1 MSCTWPAAPS
11 PTSCTKG
18 TSVNEPPTTW
28 LCTGISWRAG
38 RAALTL
44 LGSDGREHSR
54 PLTHGEPQGLRLAGP
69 RRCIGIWHGETRRC
83 PFTAEIDPEATDPQ
97 CDACARSDPGRAL
110 ARDTVRDPR
119 RFRLYLAWL
128 GPDLFK
134 VGISAV
140 ERGNDRLL
148 EQGALAF
155 TWLACGDH
163 TDIRV
168 AEQAVAATGMAAE
181 RRRRMSKIAAW
192 RHTLTRAERATA
204 LQDVHRRA
212 QATPWPNHVRKE
224 LFEPVDHVAIFGL
237 DRIPG
242 VVDDVT
248 GLRVGSVVSG
258 QVAAVVGPEL
268 VLEFSNAAVV
278 VSGRRLAGWPVTP
291 TTEPPGGYAST
302 PLDTKMT
309 DAEQPY
315 LF

>member
-1 MSCTWPAAPS
+1 MSCTWPGAPS

-18 TSVNEPPTTW
+18 TSVTEPPTTW
-28 LCTGISWRAG
+28 LCTGISWRGG
-38 RAALTL
+38 RPALTL
-44 LGSDGREHSR
+44 LDPDGRERSR
-54 PLTHGEPQGLRLAGP
+54 PLTHCDPLGLRLADA

-83 PFTAEIDPEATDPQ
+83 PFAAEIEHEATDPQ

-119 RFRLYLAWL
+119 PFRLYLAWL

-163 TDIRV
+163 ADIRV
-168 AEQAVAATGMAAE
+168 AEQAVAATGLAAE
-181 RRRRMSKIAAW
+181 RRRRASKLAAW
-192 RHTLTRAERATA
+192 QHALTRAERAAA

-212 QATPWPNHVRKE
+212 QATRWPNRVHKE
-224 LFEPVDHVAIFGL
+224 SCEPVDHVAVFGL
-237 DRIPG
+237 DRIPA
-242 VVDDVT
+242 VVDDIA

-258 QVAAVVGPEL
+258 PVAAVVGPEL
-268 VLEFSNAAVV
+268 VLEVPNAAVV

-291 TTEPPGGYAST
+291 TTEPPGGYTST
-302 PLDTKMT
+302 PLDTKLT
-309 DAEQPY
+309 DADQPY

>member
-1 MSCTWPAAPS
+1 M
-11 PTSCTKG
+11 
-18 TSVNEPPTTW
+18 
-28 LCTGISWRAG
+28 LCTGISWRGG
-38 RAALTL
+38 RPALTL
-44 LGSDGREHSR
+44 LGPDGRERSR
-54 PLTHGEPQGLRLAGP
+54 PLTHGDPLGLRLAGP
-69 RRCIGIWHGETRRC
+69 RRCIGIWHDDARHC
-83 PFTAEIDPEATDPQ
+83 PFAAEIDSDTTDPQ
-97 CDACARSDPGRAL
+97 CAACARSDPGRAL
-110 ARDTVRDPR
+110 ARDAVRDPR
-119 RFRLYLAWL
+119 PFRLYLAWH

-155 TWLACGDH
+155 TWLATGDH

-168 AEQAVAATGMAAE
+168 AEQTVAATGLATE
-181 RRRRMSKIAAW
+181 RRRRSSKLAAW
-192 RHTLTRAERATA
+192 RHTMTQAERAA
-204 LQDVHRRA
+204 GLQDVHRRA
-212 QATPWPNHVRKE
+212 HAARWPERVRKE
-224 LFEPVDHVAIFGL
+224 PFEPVDHVSVFGL
-237 DRIPG
+237 DRVPTVAG
-242 VVDDVT
+242 DVA

-258 QVAAVVGPEL
+258 QIAAVVGPEL
-268 VLEFSNAAVV
+268 VLETSNAAVV